1 MKEILPGDIIS
12 YITMCITEGVSL
24 QKGMN
29 FRIKGKQ
36 TVILMSQ
43 RKGAPYSDMVEDNG
57 RVLIYEGHDVPKNV
71 SSNPKLVNQEQFN
84 ANGSLTENGKFIKAV
99 VDYRN
104 GNINAEPVKVYEKIK
119 DGIWVFNGIF
129 SLIDYQQ
136 KEENGR
142 SVFKFRLKVSD
153 FSSNQ
158 LPDSTLLSQELQHN
172 RVIPT
177 SVKLEVWQRD
187 AGKCIMCGN
196 SENLHFDHILPYS
209 KGGTSLLASNIQL
222 LCAKHNLSK
231 GDKLI

>member
-136 KEENGR
+136 KEEN
-142 SVFKFRLKVSD
+142 
-153 FSSNQ
+153 
-158 LPDSTLLSQELQHN
+158 
-172 RVIPT
+172 
-177 SVKLEVWQRD
+177 
-187 AGKCIMCGN
+187 
-196 SENLHFDHILPYS
+196 
-209 KGGTSLLASNIQL
+209 
-222 LCAKHNLSK
+222 
-231 GDKLI
+231 